1 MMIRTQNPVSTTIQ
15 IRDPSTL
22 IAYGIDSL
30 EYLSRRGMTTVVALH
45 IALKVW

>member
-1 MMIRTQNPVSTTIQ
+1 MIKTQNLVSTTIQ
-15 IRDPSTL
+15 VRDPSTL

-45 IALKVW
+45 VGLEVW